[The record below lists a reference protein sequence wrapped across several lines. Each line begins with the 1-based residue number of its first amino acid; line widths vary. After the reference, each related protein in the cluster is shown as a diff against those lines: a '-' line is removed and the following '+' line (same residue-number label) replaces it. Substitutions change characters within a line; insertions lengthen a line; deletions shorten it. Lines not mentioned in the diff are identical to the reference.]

1 MRRWRRHPY
10 VSTRCR
16 PDARTGAAL
25 VGSATSQEEAIA
37 RVAQAKRE
45 VLLRAY
51 WRSLRREDL
60 EDCHAQATLELL
72 AQSRRGHAFL
82 GDAHIAN
89 TLELRMV
96 SRIRDLRRALAGRS
110 PIRSALASAL
120 PIWHG
125 QPGAPTLVDRRAD
138 LEPLVMMRSELRRV
152 VAAASE
158 LSADQKLVLV
168 HQIAGGGCA
177 AFCRSHGWSAEKY
190 RKVAQRGRSR
200 LRELVES
207 EEADVPSRGR
217 EADQKPGP
225 AYETPR
231 SPTHRPA
238 REQGAGRR

>member
-1 MRRWRRHPY
+1 
-10 VSTRCR
+10 
-16 PDARTGAAL
+16 
-25 VGSATSQEEAIA
+25 
-37 RVAQAKRE
+37 

-51 WRSLRREDL
+51 WRLLQREDL

-72 AQSRRGHAFL
+72 AQVRRGHAFA

-110 PIRSALASAL
+110 PIRSAMASAL
-120 PIWHG
+120 PISEAG
-125 QPGAPTLVDRRAD
+125 PRDAPLVDRRAD
-138 LEPLVMMRSELRRV
+138 LEALVIMRSELRRI
-152 VAAASE
+152 VAVASE

-190 RKVAQRGRSR
+190 RKVAQRGRAR
-200 LRELVES
+200 LRELLDGDRG
-207 EEADVPSRGR
+207 AVPAPTRT
-217 EADQKPGP
+217 ADQKPGP
-225 AYETPR
+225 AYDIPR

-238 REQGAGRR
+238 LSQGAGRR